1 MYSKAMGGRI
11 NPYLLSETPSVLSIG
26 RHCMEE
32 GYSFIWNANELP
44 YLVTPT
50 NACISLKLDRNIPY
64 LDTRDDP
71 FAPTGLDDAAVPVA
85 VADAEALKE
94 EEDGDQPSEREDAVW
109 AGRASHKEAGEITGE
124 RGAQVRGFAAAR
136 VCRGG
141 ERPDLL

>member
-1 MYSKAMGGRI
+1 
-11 NPYLLSETPSVLSIG
+11 
-26 RHCMEE
+26 MEE

-71 FAPTGLDDAAVPVA
+71 FAPTGLDDAAVPFA

-94 EEDGDQPSEREDAVW
+94 EDEDEDVKPWTAATKMIAPSK
-109 AGRASHKEAGEITGE
+109 S
-124 RGAQVRGFAAAR
+124 
-136 VCRGG
+136 
-141 ERPDLL
+141 